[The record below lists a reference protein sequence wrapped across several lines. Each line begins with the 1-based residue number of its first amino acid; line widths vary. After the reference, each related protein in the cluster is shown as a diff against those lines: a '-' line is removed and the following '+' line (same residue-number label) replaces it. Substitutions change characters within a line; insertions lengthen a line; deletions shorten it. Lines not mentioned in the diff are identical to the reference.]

1 MGFTPDA
8 RSAME
13 AVANGFPIP
22 PPPNPDIRGFYR
34 QFLDGDVS
42 AQPHPFWSH
51 VQGWWNIRRLPNVL
65 LLHFANLIDD
75 LPRQIRLIASFLD
88 IPVDESQFDKIVEH
102 CRLEHTR
109 KATASNPVMSF
120 VYKDGAN
127 TFINKGTNGR
137 WREVLSQEEIAKSDA
152 IAARELTP
160 DCAEWL
166 RTGVA

>member
-1 MGFTPDA
+1 
-8 RSAME
+8 
-13 AVANGFPIP
+13 V
-22 PPPNPDIRGFYR
+22 IR
-34 QFLDGDVS
+34 
-42 AQPHPFWSH
+42 
-51 VQGWWNIRRLPNVL
+51 
-65 LLHFANLIDD
+65 
-75 LPRQIRLIASFLD
+75 
-88 IPVDESQFDKIVEH
+88 
-102 CRLEHTR
+102 
-109 KATASNPVMSF
+109 F